1 MSFAT
6 QFSSILTTCG
16 RIYSALSACI
26 FVHMSSK
33 PTVASRAD
41 IKIYNWHLFQHFNRR
56 HIHWHAYKVYTSF
69 GGCLYWGLN
78 PQGCYTRPID
88 VSPVNQS
95 MANRVISYVTRKRG
109 KNPSLN
115 TLPYH
120 WSHMIQYGQ
129 SLEWANLNQTLH
141 IYQLPAKQ
149 SLRNAWHCDWHPQS
163 L

>member
-1 MSFAT
+1 M

-16 RIYSALSACI
+16 RIYSALAAWI
-26 FVHMSSK
+26 FVQMSSK
-33 PTVASRAD
+33 PPVASRAD
-41 IKIYNWHLFQHFNRR
+41 IKTYTTDICSNTLIEGI
-56 HIHWHAYKVYTSF
+56 HIGMLKCIQVLVAVCTKDWTHSI
-69 GGCLYWGLN
+69 GCH
-78 PQGCYTRPID
+78 TRPIG
-88 VSPVNQS
+88 VSTVNQS
-95 MANRVISYVTRKRG
+95 VANRVISYVTRKRG

-115 TLPYH
+115 TLPYY

-149 SLRNAWHCDWHPQS
+149 SLRNTWHCDWHPQS